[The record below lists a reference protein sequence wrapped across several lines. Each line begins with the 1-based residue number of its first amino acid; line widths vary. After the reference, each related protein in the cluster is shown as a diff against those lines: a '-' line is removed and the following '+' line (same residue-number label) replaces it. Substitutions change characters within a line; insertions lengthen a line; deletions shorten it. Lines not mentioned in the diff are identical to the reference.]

1 MKGHPTTF
9 SHTTLSDIGINTHAQ
24 IDAYIAAGESRIL
37 VAQIRNQTGTTLTKG
52 TVIYLSGVSGNK
64 PLAVRAQANS
74 EATSSGTFGV
84 VQNDILTNQNGF
96 AVCAGSLEGFNTS
109 TFAEGAVLWL
119 SPTVAGGFTTT
130 KPQAPNH
137 AVYLGVVTRSHATQ
151 GSVEIRVVN
160 GYELEE
166 LHNVLIVNPLNKQVI
181 AYDSVDSL
189 YKNITLTKADFGL
202 SNVDNTSDVNKPI
215 SATTQAALDTK
226 VNSNAPISGNTKT
239 KITYD
244 SKGLVTGGADA
255 GIADIT
261 GLQTSL
267 NAKENL
273 ANKDQ
278 PSGYAGLDGSGK
290 INPAQLPAIAVTDTN
305 VVASQS
311 AMLALTAEVGDLA
324 VRTDL
329 NKTFIL
335 RVSPASTLGNWQELL
350 TPTDSVTSVY
360 GRTGAVTSQSG
371 DYTADQIT
379 ETASNKILTSAERT
393 KLSGIATGATANSTD
408 AQLRDRTTHTGTQA
422 ISTVTNLQ
430 STLDL
435 KLEAASIANFETTT
449 QLNSRDTANRNRAN
463 HTGTQL
469 ASTIS
474 DFASTVLATVL
485 TGLSVATSSVIAATD
500 TVLVALGKLQAQITT
515 LGTGKQDTLVSGTNI
530 KTVNTQSILGSG
542 NITIGGSAAWGGITG
557 TLSTQTDLQTALD
570 GKQAAGDYATN
581 TALTNGLS
589 TKENTITAGTTAQ
602 YFRGDKTFQTLNKN
616 AVGLSNVDNTSDVNK
631 PISTQQMEEAKRIS
645 FIRL

>member
-9 SHTTLSDIGINTHAQ
+9 SHTTLSDIGVNTHAQ
-24 IDAYIAAGESRIL
+24 IDTYIAAGESRIL

-119 SPTVAGGFTTT
+119 SPTVAGGFTAT

-189 YKNITLTKADFGL
+189 YKNITL
-202 SNVDNTSDVNKPI
+202 
-215 SATTQAALDTK
+215 Q
-226 VNSNAPISGNTKT
+226 
-239 KITYD
+239 
-244 SKGLVTGGADA
+244 
-255 GIADIT
+255 IADIP
-261 GLQTSL
+261 GLQTAL
-267 NAKENL
+267 DLKENI
-273 ANKDQ
+273 ANKNQ
-278 PSGYAGLDGSGK
+278 NNGYAGLDGSGK
-290 INPAQLPAIAVTDTN
+290 ISPSQLPAIAVTDTN
-305 VVASQS
+305 IVSSQS

-335 RVSPASTLGNWQELL
+335 IVSPASTLGNWQELL
-350 TPTDSVTSVY
+350 TPTDQVSSVY
-360 GRTGAVTSQSG
+360 GRTGIVTAQAG

-379 ETASNKILTSAERT
+379 ETVSNKILTSAERT
-393 KLSGIATGATANSTD
+393 KLAGIATGATANSSD
-408 AQLRDRTTHTGTQA
+408 SALRDR
-422 ISTVTNLQ
+422 ST
-430 STLDL
+430 
-435 KLEAASIANFETTT
+435 
-449 QLNSRDTANRNRAN
+449 

-474 DFASTVLATVL
+474 DFVSTVLATVL
-485 TGLSVATSSVIAATD
+485 TGLSLATSSVITATD

-530 KTVNTQSILGSG
+530 KTLEGQSLLGSG
-542 NITIGGSAAWGGITG
+542 NI
-557 TLSTQTDLQTALD
+557 DLAKSD
-570 GKQAAGDYATN
+570 
-581 TALTNGLS
+581 
-589 TKENTITAGTTAQ
+589 
-602 YFRGDKTFQTLNKN
+602 
-616 AVGLSNVDNTSDVNK
+616 VGLANVDNTSDATKNSATATLTNK
-631 PISTQQMEEAKRIS
+631 TLGSGTIIENATGTTNAQTGTMYTLLTSDNGKIITLNNAAAITLTVPSGLGAGFNCTVIQKGAGQVTFTASSTTITNRQSHTKTAGQHAVCGLYADVANN
-645 FIRL
+645 FYLTGDTTT

>member
-9 SHTTLSDIGINTHAQ
+9 SHTTLSDIGVNTHAQ

-37 VAQIRNQTGTTLTKG
+37 VAQVRNQTGTTLTKG
-52 TVIYLSGVSGNK
+52 TVVYLSGVSGNK

-96 AVCAGSLEGFNTS
+96 VVCAGSLEGFNTS

-137 AVYLGVVTRSHATQ
+137 SVYLGVVTRSHATQ
-151 GSVEIRVVN
+151 GSVEIRIVN

-181 AYDSVDSL
+181 AFDSADSL
-189 YKNITLTKADFGL
+189 YKNITLGITD
-202 SNVDNTSDVNKPI
+202 I
-215 SATTQAALDTK
+215 S
-226 VNSNAPISGNTKT
+226 
-239 KITYD
+239 
-244 SKGLVTGGADA
+244 
-255 GIADIT
+255 
-261 GLQTSL
+261 GLQTAL
-267 NAKENL
+267 NSKEDT
-273 ANKDQ
+273 ANKNQ
-278 PSGYAGLDGSGK
+278 INGYAGLDGAGK
-290 INPAQLPAIAVTDTN
+290 LNPSQLPAIAVTDTN
-305 VVASQS
+305 VVTSQS

-360 GRTGAVTSQSG
+360 GRTGAVTAQSG

-379 ETASNKILTSAERT
+379 ETVSNKILTSAERT

-430 STLDL
+430 TTLDL

-570 GKQAAGDYATN
+570 SKQATLVSATN
-581 TALTNGLS
+581 IKTVNGSSLLGSGDLVVVGGGGITNSQSIINSLIFG
-589 TKENTITAGTTAQ
+589 
-602 YFRGDKTFQTLNKN
+602 
-616 AVGLSNVDNTSDVNK
+616 
-631 PISTQQMEEAKRIS
+631 
-645 FIRL
+645 